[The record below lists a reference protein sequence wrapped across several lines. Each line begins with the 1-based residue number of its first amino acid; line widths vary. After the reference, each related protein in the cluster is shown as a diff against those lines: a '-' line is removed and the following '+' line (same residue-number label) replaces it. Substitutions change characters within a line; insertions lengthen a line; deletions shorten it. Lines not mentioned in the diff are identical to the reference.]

1 MNDYDNIWL
10 HRAKWAYL
18 LLVVVTL
25 MSPVFYVMYISF
37 NLNGFGAAQYDFTW
51 KWYGLIFSDK
61 LLMQALQWTMM
72 LSVLTAIVT
81 VPFALLAAK
90 LYKERSA
97 KLLIVF
103 LMLAPLFVAPDIL
116 GSALLVF
123 FKNANGMFKSFGDLL
138 GTTMFDSW
146 FKLSF
151 LTAWIG
157 LVIYTIPYAFIVI
170 LITMGR
176 YRAEQTEAARACGAN
191 GWRAFWDIE
200 FPQIRVGVFSACSF
214 TIILCFNEYTRT
226 SLLKGG
232 FDTFTTVL
240 ISQMLNEGMS
250 EQSYAMSSFMSF
262 TAIALIGGIII
273 YTMLRVRS
281 WLSDTQAVKDPY
293 CEKRPALRPR
303 LDNSMMC
310 PSYYSST
317 FLLPRACKRLFN
329 QCRDIFHS
337 CLARVG
343 ACRDIAKGFV
353 SKTRNIRLLHAK
365 FRQ

>member
-1 MNDYDNIWL
+1 MNDYDNIWG

-18 LLVVVTL
+18 LLIVFVL

-37 NLNGFGAAQYDFTW
+37 NLNGFGAASYIFTW
-51 KWYGLIFSDK
+51 KWYGMIFSDQ
-61 LLMQALQWTMM
+61 LLMQALRWTMTLAVM
-72 LSVLTAIVT
+72 TMIVT
-81 VPFALLAAK
+81 VPFALMSAK
-90 LYKERSA
+90 LYKTSEK

-123 FKNANGMFKSFGDLL
+123 FKNVNGSFKSLGVLL
-138 GTTMFDSW
+138 GTDMFDAW
-146 FKLSF
+146 FRLSF

-176 YRAEQTEAARACGAN
+176 YRTEQTEAARDCGAS

-200 FPQIRVGVFSACSF
+200 FPQIRAGVFSACSF
-214 TIILCFNEYTRT
+214 TLILCFNEYTRT

-240 ISQMLNEGMS
+240 VSQMLNEGMS

-262 TAIALIGGIII
+262 VAIVFIGGIIL
-273 YTMLRVRS
+273 YTLVWS
-281 WLSDTQAVKDPY
+281 ET
-293 CEKRPALRPR
+293 
-303 LDNSMMC
+303 
-310 PSYYSST
+310 
-317 FLLPRACKRLFN
+317 
-329 QCRDIFHS
+329 
-337 CLARVG
+337 LARV
-343 ACRDIAKGFV
+343 ARAKAEPV
-353 SKTRNIRLLHAK
+353 MST
-365 FRQ
+365 

>member
-61 LLMQALQWTMM
+61 LLIQSLRWTMTLAAM
-72 LSVLTAIVT
+72 TTMIA
-81 VPFALLAAK
+81 VPMALLAAK
-90 LYKERSA
+90 LYKKSGA

-123 FKNANGMFKSFGDLL
+123 FKNLNGTFKSLGDLL
-138 GTTMFDSW
+138 GTGIFDNW
-146 FKLSF
+146 FRLGF
-151 LTAWIG
+151 LTALIG
-157 LVIYTIPYAFIVI
+157 LIIFTIPYSFIII

-176 YRAEQTEAARACGAN
+176 YRSEQTDAARACGAN
-191 GWRAFWDIE
+191 GWQAFWDIE
-200 FPQIRVGVFSACSF
+200 FPQIRAGVFSACAF
-214 TIILCFNEYTRT
+214 TVILCFNEYTRT

-240 ISQMLNEGMS
+240 VSQMLNEGMS
-250 EQSYAMSSFMSF
+250 EQSYAMSSFTSYI
-262 TAIALIGGIII
+262 AIAVIGGLIF
-273 YTMLRVRS
+273 YTMI
-281 WLSDTQAVKDPY
+281 QA
-293 CEKRPALRPR
+293 E
-303 LDNSMMC
+303 S
-310 PSYYSST
+310 
-317 FLLPRACKRLFN
+317 
-329 QCRDIFHS
+329 
-337 CLARVG
+337 LARV
-343 ACRDIAKGFV
+343 ARAKAEPV
-353 SKTRNIRLLHAK
+353 MSA
-365 FRQ
+365 